1 MLSKLLI
8 LTILM
13 TVVSSAYAAS
23 PNPSPCP
30 VDKVCTDF
38 GEVST
43 ASPLEFVSNIYGIG
57 LGLIGGIALLAI
69 IYGGY
74 LILSSQ
80 GEPRKIQDGKQ
91 YIFYAIIGM
100 FMAFAGFAIYGII
113 GGDVLKIP
121 GFK

>member
-1 MLSKLLI
+1 MRIKLFIIAVLSVFVQPV
-8 LTILM
+8 M
-13 TVVSSAYAAS
+13 AVSAS
-23 PNPSPCP
+23 PSPCP
-30 VDKVCTDF
+30 SGKVCTDL

-43 ASPLEFVSNIYGIG
+43 QSPFEFVSNIYGMG

-91 YIFYAIIGM
+91 YIFYAIVGM

>member
-1 MLSKLLI
+1 MLKIFIIAILI
-8 LTILM
+8 M
-13 TVVSSAYAAS
+13 FVPNVMAAS
-23 PNPSPCP
+23 PRPSVCP
-30 VDKVCTDF
+30 SGQICTDL
-38 GEVST
+38 GDVST

-57 LGLIGGIALLAI
+57 LGLIGGVALLAI

-100 FMAFAGFAIYGII
+100 FMAFAGFAIYGVI
-113 GGDVLKIP
+113 GGSVLKIP
-121 GFK
+121 GF

>member
-1 MLSKLLI
+1 MWIKLIVSMMLMVLVQPI
-8 LTILM
+8 Q
-13 TVVSSAYAAS
+13 AA
-23 PNPSPCP
+23 NPSPAS
-30 VDKVCTDF
+30 KIATDL
-38 GEVST
+38 GDVGT

-57 LGLIGGIALLAI
+57 LGLIGGVALLAI

-100 FMAFAGFAIYGII
+100 FMAFAGFAIYGVI